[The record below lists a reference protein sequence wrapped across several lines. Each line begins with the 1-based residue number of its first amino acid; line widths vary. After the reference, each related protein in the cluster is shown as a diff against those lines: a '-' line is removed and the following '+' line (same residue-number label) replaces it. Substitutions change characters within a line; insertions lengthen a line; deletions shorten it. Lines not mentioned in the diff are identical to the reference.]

1 MNFMVGRG
9 KEVLNMQLN
18 VKFVEYKDISAQALH
33 FTMKLIFIPLPG
45 SNSGS
50 LLWKVLLNPSFS
62 NLVHI
67 CQK

>member
-33 FTMKLIFIPLPG
+33 FTMKLIFIALPG

-50 LLWKVLLNPSFS
+50 LLPKVLLKLSFS

>member
-1 MNFMVGRG
+1 MVGRG

-50 LLWKVLLNPSFS
+50 L
-62 NLVHI
+62 
-67 CQK
+67 